1 MCIEVERNEL
11 IIAVVEYALD
21 NDLIDEETGLPIMG
35 MRAISNSLL
44 VSKNKAL
51 NTLGEKMC
59 QGIVLNNLTPGQI
72 QFFKEIVKMVT
83 GEFDK
88 QDQINNGKS

>member
-1 MCIEVERNEL
+1 MSIVVGKNEL

-21 NDLIDEETGLPIMG
+21 NDFIDDESGLPIMS
-35 MRAISNSLL
+35 MKDISNSLL

-51 NTLGEKMC
+51 NTLGKKMR

-72 QFFKEIVKMVT
+72 QFFKEIEKIVT
-83 GEFDK
+83 EEFDK
-88 QDQINNGKS
+88 QDQINNEKS